1 MEKLDIFQSRFG
13 KIDKFG
19 WWYLT
24 LRQWMQTARPQCYS
38 VKIYLD
44 EIDKL
49 ENYESIFP

>member
-1 MEKLDIFQSRFG
+1 MLRQLVSSGPD
-13 KIDKFG
+13 
-19 WWYLT
+19 WP